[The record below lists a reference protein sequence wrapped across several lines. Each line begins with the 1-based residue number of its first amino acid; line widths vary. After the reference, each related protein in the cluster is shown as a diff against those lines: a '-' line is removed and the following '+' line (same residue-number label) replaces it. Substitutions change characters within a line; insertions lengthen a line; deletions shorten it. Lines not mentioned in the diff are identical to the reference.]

1 MLRILKRNKY
11 EINPEYIK
19 IFAFRNK
26 CPSKFAND
34 LYEIAKKIQE
44 GKNVK
49 NILRNFLGMKIYFNK
64 WEINKIYY

>member
-49 NILRNFLGMKIYFNK
+49 KHSTEFSWNENILQQVENK
-64 WEINKIYY
+64 